1 MRGLTMVFAAVA
13 IVGYATNAVAAGKMR
28 LAQTSTVTNCM
39 NSCNSQAASCQSSC
53 VIPGTPPSG
62 AATSTS
68 NANTNESCL
77 SSCGTTELSCQ
88 TSCARTSPSQ

>member
-1 MRGLTMVFAAVA
+1 MRVLTMLLVALA
-13 IVGYATNAVAAGKMR
+13 IVGHATDAMAAGKMR

-53 VIPGTPPSG
+53 VIPGTPPTG

-77 SSCGTTELSCQ
+77 SSCSTTQLSCQ
-88 TSCARTSPSQ
+88 TSCARSSPSQ